1 MALRPFRL
9 RAPFRRALLALGL
22 FAGASSAWAG
32 DPPVSMDVV
41 NIGMSSWSIDGV
53 SNPPLTLLRGKTY
66 AFVMQ
71 NVSAAHPFNI
81 NTINTTGSA
90 NQYNDGVTNNGASG
104 TQTLTFVVP
113 LSAPDSLHYNC
124 GNHAAMNG
132 PITILTDAIFASGFD

>member
-71 NVSAAHPFNI
+71 NVSAVHPFNI

>member
-71 NVSAAHPFNI
+71 NVSAVHPFNI

-90 NQYNDGVTNNGASG
+90 NLYNDGVTNNGASG
-104 TQTLTFVVP
+104 TQT
-113 LSAPDSLHYNC
+113 
-124 GNHAAMNG
+124 
-132 PITILTDAIFASGFD
+132 